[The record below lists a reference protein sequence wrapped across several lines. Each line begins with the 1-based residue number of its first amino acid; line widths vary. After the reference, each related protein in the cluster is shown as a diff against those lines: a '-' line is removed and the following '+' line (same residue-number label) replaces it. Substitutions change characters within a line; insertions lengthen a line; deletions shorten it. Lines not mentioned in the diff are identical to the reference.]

1 MGVNASV
8 QAETTELP
16 AATFKIETISKSA
29 V

>member
-8 QAETTELP
+8 QAESTELP
-16 AATFKIETISKSA
+16 AATFKIETIQKVA